1 MEDLFI
7 NFLGKPEGIIVSQLI
22 AAARFTVYLSLIAFL
37 GGGARAHRGVYTSH
51 VSIVV
56 P

>member
-37 GGGARAHRGVYTSH
+37 G
-51 VSIVV
+51 VV
-56 P
+56 

>member
-37 GGGARAHRGVYTSH
+37 GGGLIAMVITFCLSLIH
-51 VSIVV
+51 I
-56 P
+56 